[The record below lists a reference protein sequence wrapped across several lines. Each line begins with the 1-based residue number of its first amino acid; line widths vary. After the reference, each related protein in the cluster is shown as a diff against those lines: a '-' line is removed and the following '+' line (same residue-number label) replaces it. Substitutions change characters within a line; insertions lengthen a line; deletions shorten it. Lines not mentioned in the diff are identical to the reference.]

1 MKFTRESVNM
11 LFYNHNL
18 LTMNFNEQLKQAQQ
32 TNHSLVCVGLDPDLS
47 KLPSVCLAKQQP
59 ILDFNKAIIDACA
72 DLVCAFKPQIA
83 YYAAEAAEE
92 QLEASIFHIK
102 DNYPQIPVILDAKRG
117 DIGATAKQYA
127 REAFERYQA
136 DALTVNPYMGF
147 DTIEP
152 YLEYSDK
159 GVIILCHTSNPGA
172 ALLQEKAVSGE
183 GYLLFEY
190 VAKEAKKLYDQGA
203 QVSLVVG
210 ATVPNELKMVRDIV
224 GDMPLLVPGLGAQG
238 GDMQATLESGLGKET
253 PALILNNS
261 RAIIFAGH
269 NEYYAH
275 ASRQA
280 CDLMRN
286 QINAICEK
294 LTE

>member
-1 MKFTRESVNM
+1 
-11 LFYNHNL
+11 
-18 LTMNFNEQLKQAQQ
+18 MNFNEKLIRAQSK
-32 TNHSLVCVGLDPDLS
+32 NHSLVCVGLDPDIQR
-47 KLPSVCLAKQQP
+47 LPQVCLQESKP
-59 ILDFNKAIIDACA
+59 ILGFNTAIIDACA
-72 DLVCAFKPQIA
+72 DMVCAFKPQIA
-83 YYAAEAAEE
+83 YYSAEAAEG
-92 QLEASIFHIK
+92 QLEATIEHIHSK
-102 DNYPQIPVILDAKRG
+102 HADIPVILDAKRG

-127 REAFERYQA
+127 REAFERYKA

-190 VAKEAKKLYDQGA
+190 VASEAKKLFDQGA
-203 QVSLVVG
+203 QISLVVG

-224 GDMPLLVPGLGAQG
+224 GDMPLLVPGIGAQG
-238 GDMQATLESGLGKET
+238 GDLKATLENGLGKES

-261 RAIIFAGH
+261 RAIIFADSSENFAQG
-269 NEYYAH
+269 AK
-275 ASRQA
+275 QA
-280 CDLMRN
+280 CTLMRN
-286 QINAICEK
+286 EINDLLA
-294 LTE
+294 

>member
-1 MKFTRESVNM
+1 
-11 LFYNHNL
+11 
-18 LTMNFNEQLKQAQQ
+18 MNFNDQLQHAQKI
-32 TNHSLVCVGLDPDLS
+32 NHSLVCVGLDPDLN
-47 KLPSVCLAKQQP
+47 KLPASCLAKEKP
-59 ILDFNKAIIDACA
+59 ILDFNKSIIDACA

-83 YYAAEAAEE
+83 YYAAEAAED
-92 QLEASIFHIK
+92 QLEASILHIK
-102 DNYPQIPVILDAKRG
+102 ENHAQIPVILDAKRG

-183 GYLLFEY
+183 GFLLFEY
-190 VAKEAKKLYDQGA
+190 VASEAKKLYDQGA

-238 GDMQATLESGLGKET
+238 GDMQATLEKGLGKED

-269 NEYYAH
+269 DDNYAK

-286 QINAICEK
+286 QINTFMND
-294 LTE
+294 LTSS

>member
-1 MKFTRESVNM
+1 M
-11 LFYNHNL
+11 
-18 LTMNFNEQLKQAQQ
+18 
-32 TNHSLVCVGLDPDLS
+32 CVGLDPDLQ
-47 KLPSVCLAKQQP
+47 KIPQICLHSNKP
-59 ILDFNKAIIDACA
+59 ILEFNKAIIDACA
-72 DLVCAFKPQIA
+72 PLVCSFKPQIA
-83 YYAAEAAEE
+83 YYAAEAAED
-92 QLEASIFHIK
+92 QLEASIQYIHEQHP
-102 DNYPQIPVILDAKRG
+102 DIPVILDAKRG

-159 GVIILCHTSNPGA
+159 GVIILCHTSNAGA

-183 GYLLFEY
+183 GMLLFEY
-190 VAKEAKKLYDQGA
+190 VAYEARKLYDQGA
-203 QVSLVVG
+203 QISLVVG

-238 GDMQATLESGLGKET
+238 GDVKATLENGLGKQH

-261 RAIIFAGH
+261 RAILYADSGENFAQ
-269 NEYYAH
+269 A
-275 ASRQA
+275 AQQA
-280 CDLMRN
+280 CALMRN
-286 QINAICEK
+286 QVND
-294 LTE
+294 LL

>member
-1 MKFTRESVNM
+1 
-11 LFYNHNL
+11 
-18 LTMNFNEQLKQAQQ
+18 MNFNEKLYQAQEKY
-32 TNHSLVCVGLDPDLS
+32 HSLVCVGLDPDLA
-47 KLPSVCLAKQQP
+47 KLPSLCLKENKA
-59 ILDFNKAIIDACA
+59 ILAFNKDIIDACA

-83 YYAAEAAEE
+83 YYAAEAAED
-92 QLEASIFHIK
+92 QLEASIDYIHGH
-102 DNYPQIPVILDAKRG
+102 YPDIPVILDAKRG
-117 DIGATAKQYA
+117 DISATAKQYA
-127 REAFERYQA
+127 REAFDRYKA

-210 ATVPNELKMVRDIV
+210 ATVPRELKMVRDIV
-224 GDMPLLVPGLGAQG
+224 EDMPLLVPGLGTQG
-238 GDMQATLESGLGKET
+238 GDMKETLKNGLGKQH
-253 PALILNNS
+253 PALILNSS
-261 RAIIFAGH
+261 RGIIFADSS
-269 NEYYAH
+269 NNFAQ
-275 ASRQA
+275 AAKQA
-280 CDLMRN
+280 CTLMRN
-286 QINAICEK
+286 QIHEFQMQIASSSNQ
-294 LTE
+294 

>member
-1 MKFTRESVNM
+1 MK
-11 LFYNHNL
+11 
-18 LTMNFNEQLKQAQQ
+18 FNEQLIQVQTKQ
-32 TNHSLVCVGLDPDLS
+32 HSLVCVGLDPDLK
-47 KLPSVCLAKQQP
+47 KLPAICLKEAKP
-59 ILDFNKAIIDACA
+59 FFSFNKAIIDATA

-83 YYAAEAAEE
+83 YYAAEAAED
-92 QLEASIFHIK
+92 QLEESIHYIK
-102 DNYPQIPVILDAKRG
+102 EHYPQVPIILDAKRG

-172 ALLQEKAVSGE
+172 ALLQEKVVSGE

-190 VAKEAKKLYDQGA
+190 VAAEAKKLYDQGA
-203 QVSLVVG
+203 QISLVVG
-210 ATVPNELKMVRDIV
+210 ATVPNEIKMVRDIV

-238 GDMQATLESGLGKET
+238 GDLDATLSNGLGKEQA
-253 PALILNNS
+253 ALILNSS

-269 NEYYAH
+269 DENFAQ
-275 ASRQA
+275 ASRQE
-280 CDLMRN
+280 CTLMRN
-286 QINAICEK
+286 QINDFINAKI
-294 LTE
+294 

>member
-1 MKFTRESVNM
+1 
-11 LFYNHNL
+11 
-18 LTMNFNEQLKQAQQ
+18 
-32 TNHSLVCVGLDPDLS
+32 
-47 KLPSVCLAKQQP
+47 
-59 ILDFNKAIIDACA
+59 
-72 DLVCAFKPQIA
+72 
-83 YYAAEAAEE
+83 
-92 QLEASIFHIK
+92 
-102 DNYPQIPVILDAKRG
+102 
-117 DIGATAKQYA
+117 
-127 REAFERYQA
+127 
-136 DALTVNPYMGF
+136 MGF

-190 VAKEAKKLYDQGA
+190 VASEAKKLYDQGA

-238 GDMQATLESGLGKET
+238 GDMEATLKNGIGKEA

-261 RAIIFAGH
+261 RAIIYAGH
-269 NEYYAH
+269 DDHYSKG
-275 ASRQA
+275 SRQA

-286 QINAICEK
+286 QINAIYES
-294 LTE
+294 LVDS